1 MPSLF
6 AALAIP
12 SGYRLVEVEGDR
24 YKLVASPDGCEYA
37 SGEQVYPLDSSLE
50 GPDRKVLRPYV
61 LPVAYSGDAWAGDD
75 QASATLTFVSPSGVT
90 TVHETTGSGVKAFS
104 PQEDGVWK
112 ILLATATTTLESTV
126 EIRPLLGLMILIQ

>member
-1 MPSLF
+1 
-6 AALAIP
+6 
-12 SGYRLVEVEGDR
+12 
-24 YKLVASPDGCEYA
+24 
-37 SGEQVYPLDSSLE
+37 
-50 GPDRKVLRPYV
+50 VLRPYV